1 MKLWPEHY
9 GALLVLVTVYLLYSV
24 KEHFIGRRRRKYRS
38 AIRGKKYLDH
48 LSHLS
53 LTPPVWGPNTP
64 YNNLYLYSYPLE
76 LRQPIRRM
84 VEERRETPD
93 KKNPP
98 ICYLKNPW
106 VPNAR
111 PWWPPSLWEVEHGKS
126 FSYNN

>member
-38 AIRGKKYLDH
+38 AIRGKRYLDH

-53 LTPPVWGPNTP
+53 LTPPIWGPNTP
-64 YNNLYLYSYPLE
+64 YNYLYLYNYPLE
-76 LRQPIRRM
+76 LRQPIRRR
-84 VEERRETPD
+84 VEET
-93 KKNPP
+93 PP
-98 ICYLKNPW
+98 ICHAKNPW